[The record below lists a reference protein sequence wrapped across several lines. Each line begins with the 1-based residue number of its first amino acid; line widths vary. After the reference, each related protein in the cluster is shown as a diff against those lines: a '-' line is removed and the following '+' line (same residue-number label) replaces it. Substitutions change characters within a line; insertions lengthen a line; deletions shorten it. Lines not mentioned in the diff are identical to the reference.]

1 MGGGMLRYPVKLV
14 LICAGLCGI
23 VLGAHGLYVH
33 FSPSE
38 IVERAFAGT
47 LDPTRL
53 FLGLDVPSWFKGT
66 VQWASE
72 KGADSWV
79 IPAGLIIG
87 GILIIGT
94 GLGINTRSQLLSRIW
109 NKIW

>member
-1 MGGGMLRYPVKLV
+1 LT
-14 LICAGLCGI
+14 
-23 VLGAHGLYVH
+23 VLGADGLYVH
-33 FSPSE
+33 FSPTE
-38 IVERAFAGT
+38 IAERFLAST

-53 FLGLDVPSWFKGT
+53 FLRLDVPSWFKGT

-79 IPAGLIIG
+79 IPAGLIVG

-94 GLGINTRSQLLSRIW
+94 GVGINTRSQLLSRIW